1 MQMKPVIEQAD
12 DAVEDA
18 AMVTVGVDLAG
29 RTGTTG
35 VCRVTWGR
43 RPAVELLPARH
54 DDDLL
59 AAMRSAD
66 KTGLDSPLGWPVAF
80 TALLAAHRTGV
91 ELPALAHHAACADGR
106 PGLGNTF
113 THRLTDDVAWKRTG
127 AGKQRPLSVSADK
140 LGIVAIRAVGLLAR
154 LAEGGLAVPRDG
166 SGPVAEVYPA
176 FALIQWGL
184 GPEGTYKGKEAT
196 AARARILA
204 GLEAGLDLDL
214 SGRVRD
220 RCVASDHDLDALISA
235 VVARAAARGLTEVP
249 VTDHERAMAAV
260 EGWMHLPRRD
270 VSLAAVRGQTAP

>member
-1 MQMKPVIEQAD
+1 MQVKSGMRRAGG
-12 DAVEDA
+12 EDG

-43 RPAVELLPARH
+43 RPAVELLPAKH
-54 DDDLL
+54 DEDLL
-59 AAMRSAD
+59 SAMRSAD

-80 TALLAAHRTGV
+80 IALLAAHRTGA
-91 ELPALAHHAACADGR
+91 ELPPLAHHAARADGR

-127 AGKQRPLSVSADK
+127 AGKRRPLSVSADK
-140 LGIVAIRAVGLLAR
+140 LGIVAIRAAGLLAR
-154 LAEGGLAVPRDG
+154 LAEGGPAVPRDG
-166 SGPVAEVYPA
+166 SGRVAEVYPA
-176 FALIQWGL
+176 FALMQWGL
-184 GPEGTYKGKEAT
+184 ASEGTYKSREAT
-196 AARARILA
+196 AARSRIVA

-214 SGRVRD
+214 SDRVRD

-235 VVARAAARGLTEVP
+235 VVARAAACGMTHAPATEE
-249 VTDHERAMAAV
+249 ERAMAAV

-270 VSLAAVRGQTAP
+270 LPLTAVRDGAAD

>member
-1 MQMKPVIEQAD
+1 MTEHGG
-12 DAVEDA
+12 DAVDEG

-59 AAMRSAD
+59 AAMRSAE
-66 KTGLDSPLGWPVAF
+66 KTGLDAPLGWPVAF
-80 TALLAAHRTGV
+80 TALLAAHRNGV
-91 ELPALAHHAACADGR
+91 EPPALAHHAACADGR

-127 AGKQRPLSVSADK
+127 AGRQRPLSVSTDK
-140 LGIVAIRAVGLLAR
+140 LGVVAIRAVGLLAR
-154 LAEGGLAVPRDG
+154 LAEGGPAVPRDG
-166 SGPVAEVYPA
+166 SGSVAEVYPA
-176 FALIQWGL
+176 FALTQWGL
-184 GPEGTYKGKEAT
+184 APEVTYKGKDAT
-196 AARARILA
+196 AARSRILD
-204 GLEAGLDLDL
+204 GLEAGLGLDL
-214 SGRVRD
+214 SDGVRG

-235 VVARAAARGLTEVP
+235 VVARAVARGLTEVP

-260 EGWMHLPRRD
+260 EGWMHLPRRGVD
-270 VSLAAVRGQTAP
+270 LSEVRGGLNCPPL